1 MAREEQPSG
10 QLEPCSAASSSGE
23 ESTSTADPLAD
34 YFIRHKLTKLDTLA
48 GLAVRYNVTVSDIKR
63 ANGLLADSAMFGK
76 DTLLIPTRP
85 LPVGPEYSTWAG
97 MIVTHYGRLGP
108 SDDAE
113 GSPYAHFSR
122 NQAMQQMRGY
132 YSTGP
137 SRSHSPQYGSGADE
151 GDRHHLFAFSGARSS
166 SGARNGSW
174 GAAAGQAQVVELME
188 RHSVSASAHYIEER
202 LRRRGR
208 TDSQEDQPSSSSNGD
223 PGTGGSSSS
232 SFVGFDRQPLFAG
245 AGASAAQAQALAK
258 EGGRHLRHWK
268 ESLLQKLKRVAS
280 QPALAVPSSAVSS
293 MQQLGQTAV
302 ATAPLLGSAVDARSD
317 RSTTA
322 RQRPSSASQKAD
334 KAS

>member
-1 MAREEQPSG
+1 VHQHVQPQQPSSQPLCMAG
-10 QLEPCSAASSSGE
+10 RCAVVARDWTPQALSCITFYFHL
-23 ESTSTADPLAD
+23 TS
-34 YFIRHKLTKLDTLA
+34 
-48 GLAVRYNVTVSDIKR
+48 
-63 ANGLLADSAMFGK
+63 LLMH
-76 DTLLIPTRP
+76 P
-85 LPVGPEYSTWAG
+85 
-97 MIVTHYGRLGP
+97 
-108 SDDAE
+108 DACLVLH
-113 GSPYAHFSR
+113 A
-122 NQAMQQMRGY
+122 
-132 YSTGP
+132 
-137 SRSHSPQYGSGADE
+137 GADE

-293 MQQLGQTAV
+293 MQQLGQAAV